1 MPEFKKKY
9 DFPAGEILVFDKG
22 LNWTSFDV
30 VNKVRYDLC
39 QKLGI
44 KKLKV
49 GHAGTL
55 DPLATGVIVLCTG
68 KATKKIESIQASEK
82 EYLATLRIGA
92 TTPSFDLETEEDSTS
107 DYAHVTKALL
117 QEVIQEFIGYI
128 EQVPPVFSAVKVKGK
143 RAFDYARN
151 GEKVK
156 LQPKKI
162 VIHKIEIEEFELPVV
177 KLRIT
182 CGKGT
187 YIRALARDIGEVLKC
202 GAYLTALERTRV
214 GEYKLCNAFKVN
226 YFLEN
231 IQIDE
236 SSGLLIS

>member
-1 MPEFKKKY
+1 MPTFKNKY
-9 DFPAGEILVFDKG
+9 DFPGGEILLFDKD

-30 VNKVRYDLC
+30 VNKVRYELC

-55 DPLATGVIVLCTG
+55 DPLATGMMILCTG
-68 KATKKIESIQASEK
+68 KATKKIESIQAEEK
-82 EYLATLRIGA
+82 EYVAKLKIGA
-92 TTPSFDLETEEDSTS
+92 TTPSFDLETEEDAQY
-107 DYAHVTKALL
+107 DYSEVSLELL
-117 QEVIQEFIGYI
+117 KETLDHFIGEI
-128 EQVPPVFSAVKVKGK
+128 DQVPPVFSAVKVKGK

-162 VIHKIEIEEFELPVV
+162 VIKTIEIEDFDLPFI

-187 YIRALARDIGEVLKC
+187 YIRALARDIGESMKC
-202 GAYLTALERTRV
+202 GAYLTGLERTKI
-214 GEYKLCNAFKVN
+214 GKFKLEDAFKVN
-226 YFLEN
+226 DFLEN
-231 IQIDE
+231 LPLDV
-236 SSGLLIS
+236 SK